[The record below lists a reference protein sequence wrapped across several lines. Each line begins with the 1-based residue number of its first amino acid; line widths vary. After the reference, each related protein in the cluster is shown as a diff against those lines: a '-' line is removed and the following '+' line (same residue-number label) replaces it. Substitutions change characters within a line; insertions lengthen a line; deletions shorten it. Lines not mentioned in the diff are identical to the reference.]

1 MMKGS
6 KMKELIAQ
14 LEKYGNTLVADSLRK
29 LSGSELENLKA
40 QIEEL
45 DLELLASLADT
56 YVKKKPT
63 ITVPEDLAPAPF
75 YPFPA
80 KTPEE
85 EELYKKAEAEGK
97 RLLSSG
103 KVAMLVVAGGQGTRL
118 GFDGPKG
125 TYPITPVNNK
135 TLFQYFAE
143 KIARI
148 GEKYSSPLYWFIMTS
163 KINDKATK
171 DFFAE
176 NGYFG
181 LHKENIIFF
190 TQGTMPAMDHEGK
203 LLMAEKDSLALS
215 PDGHGGTLLALKRS
229 GALAKMKEQGIDF
242 ISYFQIDNP
251 LVPMADPLFLG
262 LHSLTG
268 SEMSARMLP
277 KTNPYEKL
285 GNFCISN
292 GRLNIIEYSDMPSSL
307 AEKKNP
313 DGTLAFLSGSPAIH
327 VISRTFVERLTS
339 DGRLKLPW
347 HRADKKVPYINEKG
361 ELVKPDSPNAVKL
374 ESFIFDALPL
384 AEKTMIL
391 EGARNLHFAPVKNP
405 DGVDSAVSCREML
418 CERDALY
425 FAKAG
430 LELPRKEDGSLD
442 CLIEIS
448 PRSACDEEDA
458 VALLSRPGVKVPARG
473 EKASYE

>member
-1 MMKGS
+1 MKDLLA
-6 KMKELIAQ
+6 K
-14 LEKYGNTLVADSLRK
+14 LEQYGNIQVLEALRT

-40 QIEEL
+40 QLEEL
-45 DLELLASLADT
+45 DLDHLASLAET
-56 YVKKKPT
+56 YVKKKAA
-63 ITVPEDLAPAPF
+63 ISIPEDLQPAEF
-75 YPFPA
+75 FPFP
-80 KTPEE
+80 PRSEE
-85 EELYKKAEAEGK
+85 EKELYKRAQKEGEK
-97 RLLSSG
+97 LLASG

-125 TYPITPVNNK
+125 TFPITPVENK

-143 KIARI
+143 KIARV
-148 GEKYSSPLYWFIMTS
+148 GEKYSSPLLWFIMTS
-163 KINDKATK
+163 KINDKATRV
-171 DFFAE
+171 FFAE
-176 NGYFG
+176 NDYFG
-181 LHKENIIFF
+181 LNKENVIFF
-190 TQGTMPAMDHEGK
+190 TQGTMPAMDHNGR

-229 GALAKMKEQGIDF
+229 GALAKMKELGIEY

-251 LVPMADPLFLG
+251 LVPLADPLFLG
-262 LHSLTG
+262 LHSITG

-277 KTNPYEKL
+277 KTNAYEKL

-292 GRLNIIEYSDMPSSL
+292 GRLHIIEYSDMPSEL
-307 AEKKNP
+307 AEKTNP
-313 DGTLAFLSGSPAIH
+313 DGSLAFLAGSPAIH
-327 VISRTFVERLTS
+327 VISRSFVERLTA
-339 DGRLKLPW
+339 DGHLKLPW

-405 DGVDSAVSCREML
+405 EGVDSAVSCREML

-430 LELPRKEDGSLD
+430 LELPRKEDGTLD
-442 CLIEIS
+442 CIIEIS

-458 VALLSRPGVKVPARG
+458 LALLSRPGTKVPARG
-473 EKASYE
+473 EKVSYE